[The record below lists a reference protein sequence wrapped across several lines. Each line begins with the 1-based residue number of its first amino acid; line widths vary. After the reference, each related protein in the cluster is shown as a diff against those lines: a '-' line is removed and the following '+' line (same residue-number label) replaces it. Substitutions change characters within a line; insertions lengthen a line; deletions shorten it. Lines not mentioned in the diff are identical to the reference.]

1 MITAIIAQSLT
12 RLNLNDL
19 LQRQNS
25 VARSNNFTKD
35 SPSYTQQIIVTT
47 CDFPQ
52 STYCYKFGKELFV
65 SFARLG
71 EFKKFKWELYSF

>member
-1 MITAIIAQSLT
+1 MITALIAQSLT

-52 STYCYKFGKELFV
+52 ST
-65 SFARLG
+65 
-71 EFKKFKWELYSF
+71 